1 MLRPRVICRWI
12 TRPTS
17 RRKEHSVQASRELS
31 PFEKAEAILDAPWM
45 LEAGG
50 TVMLMKILM
59 STDSRTVREH
69 QTEFYKVLNE
79 MCIAIFESST
89 QFEGAPEAVLGEFRD
104 WLEETLS
111 SFGYDAESIEDWVM
125 NFRLEFYDY

>member
-1 MLRPRVICRWI
+1 M
-12 TRPTS
+12 
-17 RRKEHSVQASRELS
+17 QASRELS

-104 WLEETLS
+104 WLEETLFVLRLRCRVHRGLGNELS
-111 SFGYDAESIEDWVM
+111 VRILRLLT
-125 NFRLEFYDY
+125 FRGQ

>member
-1 MLRPRVICRWI
+1 M
-12 TRPTS
+12 
-17 RRKEHSVQASRELS
+17 
-31 PFEKAEAILDAPWM
+31 F
-45 LEAGG
+45 EAGG

-59 STDSRTVREH
+59 STDSRTIREH
-69 QTEFYKVLNE
+69 QTEFYKILNK

-104 WLEETLS
+104 WLEEILL

>member
-1 MLRPRVICRWI
+1 M
-12 TRPTS
+12 
-17 RRKEHSVQASRELS
+17 QASRELS
-31 PFEKAEAILDAPWM
+31 PFEKVEAILDAPWM

-59 STDSRTVREH
+59 STDSRTIREH

-89 QFEGAPEAVLGEFRD
+89 QFEGAPEAVLGEKSSALARRD
-104 WLEETLS
+104 PFVL
-111 SFGYDAESIEDWVM
+111 
-125 NFRLEFYDY
+125 RLRCRVHRGLG

>member
-1 MLRPRVICRWI
+1 
-12 TRPTS
+12 
-17 RRKEHSVQASRELS
+17 
-31 PFEKAEAILDAPWM
+31 
-45 LEAGG
+45 
-50 TVMLMKILM
+50 
-59 STDSRTVREH
+59 
-69 QTEFYKVLNE
+69 